1 MRRWPFAD
9 YRRLMKLAAEGR
21 SLDEVARIMG
31 RTPESVR
38 RVSSRLG
45 VSLTSQDRTISA
57 EKKTKPDP
65 Q

>member
-1 MRRWPFAD
+1 
-9 YRRLMKLAAEGR
+9 MKLAAEGR

-31 RTPESVR
+31 RTPESIR
-38 RVSSRLG
+38 RVSIRLG
-45 VSLTSQDRTISA
+45 VSLTSQDKTISA